1 MDYLAQYLEQYSQSY
16 WQHCLRT
23 YLSRFS
29 AYDVIMSDKKK
40 FRKRKE
46 DESRWQ
52 YLNFL
57 LLTFWPLT
65 LLAQI
70 VLSGIYC
77 GILILTSY
85 STHYTLLMS
94 IVVVAF
100 FMLIVLDNH
109 DKDKP
114 WGGHILTML
123 PPAQTLMILNI
134 SLFIVFIATIF

>member
-1 MDYLAQYLEQYSQSY
+1 M
-16 WQHCLRT
+16 
-23 YLSRFS
+23 
-29 AYDVIMSDKKK
+29 KK

-114 WGGHILTML
+114 WGAYTYKVATRSNINDSQHITFYCFYCYNILSYL
-123 PPAQTLMILNI
+123 RRRKPP
-134 SLFIVFIATIF
+134 LFYY

>member
-1 MDYLAQYLEQYSQSY
+1 
-16 WQHCLRT
+16 
-23 YLSRFS
+23 
-29 AYDVIMSDKKK
+29 MSDKKK